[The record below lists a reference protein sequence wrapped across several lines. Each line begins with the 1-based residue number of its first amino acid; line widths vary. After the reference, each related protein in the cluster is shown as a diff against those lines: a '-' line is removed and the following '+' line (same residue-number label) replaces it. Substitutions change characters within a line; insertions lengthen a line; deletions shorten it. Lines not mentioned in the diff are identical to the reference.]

1 MRNQLKS
8 LKKQAGLTSVEYA
21 VAGALLVAAITAAVL
36 AFGPL
41 LKTAF
46 EGLLG

>member
-1 MRNQLKS
+1 MSKQMNLKRT
-8 LKKQAGLTSVEYA
+8 QAGLTSVEYA
-21 VAGALLVAAITAAVL
+21 VAGGLLVVAIAAAIL

-46 EGLLG
+46 EKLL

>member
-1 MRNQLKS
+1 MLKQIKTLNRKQL
-8 LKKQAGLTSVEYA
+8 GLTTVEYA
-21 VAGALLVAAITAAVL
+21 VAGGLLVAAITAAVL

-46 EGLLG
+46 ENLL

>member
-1 MRNQLKS
+1 MSKQALKRNQL
-8 LKKQAGLTSVEYA
+8 GLTTVEYA
-21 VAGALLVAAITAAVL
+21 VAGGLLVAAITAAVL

-46 EGLLG
+46 ENLL